1 MYVTFDEDFDELIT
15 AIRTNPIMDDEYWMI
30 LLADKHLPKLES
42 IVEQLQQND
51 IPFFGAVFPGLI
63 VGKRMYYQGAILQKV
78 RCLIPPTCIPLPL
91 DKAQANSLL
100 PTCQE
105 LPNHGATC
113 ISLIDCLSP
122 DIDELLN
129 FLYNRYDN
137 RCSYFGAGAG
147 NGQLNHHAVVFSPSG
162 IQHHAAIIAIVPQ
175 SSNSVAK
182 HGWKRHSGP
191 AVASRTTGN
200 ILHEIDWEDAEDA
213 YRAALPVNLQ
223 NTPPERFYQDVTP
236 RYPFAVE
243 SPGTEDVVRDPIA
256 LFNNGDVQFLSDIPQ
271 GALMYLMEG
280 TPEQLIEAAKEAVNE
295 ALQGKKT
302 QTVLV
307 CDCLSRTV
315 ALDNQFPAELRTVY
329 EAIHAQQPEL
339 DVEGVLALGE
349 IASNGARPVNFYNKT
364 FGICCIHE

>member
-1 MYVTFDEDFDELIT
+1 MYVTFDEDFDELIE
-15 AIRTNPIMDDEYWMI
+15 AIRINPIMDDEYWMI
-30 LLADKHLPKLES
+30 LLADKHLSNLDS
-42 IVEQLQQND
+42 IVNQLQQLNA
-51 IPFFGAVFPGLI
+51 PFFGAVFPGLI
-63 VGKRMYYQGAILQKV
+63 VGKRMHYQGAILQKV
-78 RCLIPPTCIPLPL
+78 RCDSPPACLSLPL
-91 DKAQANSLL
+91 DKENADSLL
-100 PTCQE
+100 PTCSD

-122 DIDELLN
+122 NIDELLN
-129 FLYNRYDN
+129 YLYNRYDN

-147 NGQLNHHAVVFSPSG
+147 NKHLNHQGVVFSSTG
-162 IQHHAAIIAIVPQ
+162 IQYHGAIVAIIPQ

-182 HGWKRHSGP
+182 HGWQRHSGP
-191 AVASRTTGN
+191 AIASRTTGN

-213 YRAALPVNLQ
+213 YRAALPENLK

-280 TPEQLIEAAKEAVNE
+280 TPEQLIAAAKEAVEE
-295 ALQGKKT
+295 ALEGKRT

-329 EAIHAQQPEL
+329 EAIHAQQPDL

-364 FGICCIHE
+364 FGICCIHD